1 MGSSRH
7 LYLEEMKREHGE
19 AADFGVSP
27 PCPEC
32 GGPADT
38 GAGHDCEV
46 DRDAISLAR
55 VLSSEQVRVDEV
67 STIYVA
73 DLDRYIVSLIVGYAK
88 DDEVTSPRDAAYFA
102 LRLTT
107 DEGSTDT
114 VWRVYDRLTEKTYEF
129 TQREMEWR

>member
-1 MGSSRH
+1 MI
-7 LYLEEMKREHGE
+7 
-19 AADFGVSP
+19 FPP

-46 DRDAISLAR
+46 DRDAMDLVKR
-55 VLSSEQVRVDEV
+55 VLSGEHVRVDEV
-67 STIYVA
+67 STIYV
-73 DLDRYIVSLIVGYAK
+73 DDRDRYIVSLIVGYAK

-102 LRLTT
+102 LQLTT

-114 VWRVYDRLTEKTYEF
+114 VWRVYDRATEKTYEF
-129 TQREMEWR
+129 TQRQMKWR